1 MVLLDDCYREISS
14 LYLLITRAISVLC
27 WNEIIRFGVFIFQI
41 MLLISIA
48 TRPVLRC
55 VNWEESGVCVIICD
69 RIWESPACRENAQAA
84 QCALLV
90 PQVENCRSPVFVIF
104 M

>member
-1 MVLLDDCYREISS
+1 MKRYSFLPSLLEGGRGREGGREGVKWSDRQCVVLLDDCCHEISS

-27 WNEIIRFGVFIFQI
+27 WNEIIIFGVFVFQI

-55 VNWEESGVCVIICD
+55 INWEESGVCVII
-69 RIWESPACRENAQAA
+69 
-84 QCALLV
+84 
-90 PQVENCRSPVFVIF
+90 
-104 M
+104 